1 MLLLLVAGIWGLN
14 YAAMKFLLAEL
25 SPLTIVYARFPPG
38 SALLFLLLFFVEDV
52 KIQRGDLPRFFLLG
66 ATGVSV
72 YQFFF
77 IYGMRFTSATNA
89 AILLSTAPIFGT
101 LVSGLAR
108 YERLTVRQVAG
119 TAIGFIGV
127 FVTISRGHLA
137 WTGGSLQ
144 GDLLILGAS
153 VLWALYTVLARPL
166 FARYSPL
173 KVTTYAMAVGS
184 LMLVPFAPFLFN
196 AAELTLL
203 SLPGWGW
210 LIFATVLAF
219 VVAFYL
225 FYRGVAS
232 MGAPKAMLYL
242 YMVPLFAAFFAYWL
256 LHEGLSPAQG
266 AGALIVFLAIATVR
280 G

>member
-1 MLLLLVAGIWGLN
+1 MLLVAGIWGLN

-52 KIQRGDLPRFFLLG
+52 KIQREDLPRFFLLG

-72 YQFFF
+72 YQLCF
-77 IYGMRFTSATNA
+77 IYGMQITSATNA

-101 LVSGLAR
+101 LVSGIAR
-108 YERLTVRQVAG
+108 YERLTGRQVAG
-119 TAIGFIGV
+119 TVIGFVGV

-137 WTGGSLQ
+137 WLGGSLR

-153 VLWALYTVLARPL
+153 VLWAIYTVLARPL
-166 FARYSPL
+166 FTRYSPL
-173 KVTTYAMAVGS
+173 KVTTYAMAAGS
-184 LMLVPFAPFLFN
+184 LMLVPFAPLALN
-196 AAELTLL
+196 AAEFALL

-210 LIFATVLAF
+210 LTFATVFAF
-219 VVAFYL
+219 AIAFSL
-225 FYRGVAS
+225 FYCGVAR
-232 MGAPKAMLYL
+232 MGAAKAMLYL
-242 YMVPLFAAFFAYWL
+242 YLVPLFAVFFAYWL

-266 AGALIVFLAIATVR
+266 AGALIVFLAIAIVR
-280 G
+280 R